1 MKFKIFKITMIKIF
15 RIKMILKPNHFNIIK
30 ILINYLIRLRTYLA
44 SHKKVLIKIV
54 NFYKNNKI
62 YYKKN
67 S

>member
-1 MKFKIFKITMIKIF
+1 MIKIF

-62 YYKKN
+62 YNKKN

>member
-1 MKFKIFKITMIKIF
+1 
-15 RIKMILKPNHFNIIK
+15 MILKPNHFNIIK